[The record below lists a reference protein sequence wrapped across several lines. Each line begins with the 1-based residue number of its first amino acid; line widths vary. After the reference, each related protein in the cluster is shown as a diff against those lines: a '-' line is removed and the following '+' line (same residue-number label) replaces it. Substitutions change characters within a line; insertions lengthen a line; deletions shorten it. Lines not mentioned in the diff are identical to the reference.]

1 MRLNW
6 RKMTN
11 QRPSRHLRDCDF
23 KISYGPGD
31 DRLHD
36 FYIPALSCSIR
47 YDRSAGFFSS
57 TALAVAA
64 AGIARLIQNGGK
76 MRLLVGAALSE
87 EDIRAIER
95 GHDLSQ
101 RVAERLS
108 AALEDPLELLVKQR
122 LEALAWMV
130 AEGTL
135 QVKVVLPLGPD
146 GQPLPSSIAHD
157 YYHPKEGIFID
168 ASGDRI
174 AFSGSINES
183 ATGWQQNYEQFAV
196 YRSWDASQPYLAQVA
211 YRFERL
217 WGGQESDW
225 IAMEVPKAVEER
237 LLRFRPHRAPTRDPL
252 EKEEREP
259 KPISAEEQEKRIYFQ
274 FLRDVPYMPNADR
287 LGAATATITP
297 WPHQS
302 RVAQQV
308 VDQFPR
314 SFLLCDEVG
323 LGKTIEAGFA
333 LRQLVLSG
341 RVKRCL
347 ILVPKSILKQW
358 QEELYEKF
366 VLNIPRYEAGK
377 FVDYFGRARTVNA
390 QNPWDVPNLALASS
404 QLVKRKE
411 RQPELLTAQPW
422 DLIIVDEA
430 HHARRK
436 DFLTDRYR
444 PNRLLELLTG
454 LKDKT
459 KSLLLLTATPMQIHP
474 LEVWDLL
481 KLLGLGGKWGALDQN
496 FLRFFRELRQPFD
509 TVSWRFVLAM
519 VRDYFE
525 MGGQIDPVLDEQ
537 GKKELG
543 IVEWQTIR
551 ELPSSQRR
559 ELKIR
564 RLTDRGRGLLRIFVQ
579 RHTPL
584 RSLLFRSTRSLLKE
598 YEKRGLLHAQVP
610 ERDPRLE
617 WIPMKEDECTLYERI
632 EEYIT
637 DFYHKYEAE
646 RKGLGFVMTV
656 YRRRLTSSFYAMARS
671 LERRLAF
678 LEGRAEE
685 AGLAGLVDDDL
696 EVADLDQDVTE
707 ELMDADRPLFMGE
720 IEYVRDFIR
729 ELRKLGIDSKV
740 EYLHEQL
747 RSVFRQRETV
757 LIFTQYTDTMDFL
770 REELRQVYGS
780 QVACYSGRGGEY
792 WDGSAWMP
800 TTKEKIKQEFA
811 AGEKIKILI
820 GTAALS
826 EGLNLQTCGVLINYD
841 MPWNPMRVEQRIGR
855 IDRIGQERKVVWIR
869 NYFYKDTIEAKVYQ
883 RLEDRIDWFQTV
895 VGELQPILSQVARTI
910 KTLAMTPA
918 AERERLLEQEVDSIR
933 RALETRETEL
943 LGIEEYLDT
952 ELKRRAERPVP
963 ISLQELEE
971 LLVGSEI
978 AGLTLEHH
986 PEIQG
991 AHFLT
996 WKGERFGVT
1005 FDRELYDAHLN
1016 SLRLLSLGD
1025 ELLESIFNS
1034 VPSPELSN
1042 ENKGI
1047 LRLES
1052 EGPPRR
1058 CKYYVSDKGS
1068 PCAIETLAELRTH
1081 VHSMTHSRWNSD
1093 SRAAAL
1099 KEFEHYLC
1107 QVWERD
1113 AEIAKARAQAE
1124 RLALEEQARQ
1134 LLLHAALVDL
1144 VLAQRRLGDE
1154 QDLPVDLSDG
1164 VILRLRR
1171 HGYPFAGLLR
1181 IVDTT
1186 DLELSASVP
1195 FYLKIQ
1201 DDTPESLK
1209 RRFAELRHRTADV
1222 LDRLVSLRAE
1232 IAAERLLPTGRV
1244 HTDFLA
1250 SPHEQGELV
1259 KT

>member
-1 MRLNW
+1 
-6 RKMTN
+6 MTN
-11 QRPSRHLRDCDF
+11 QTPTSRLRDCDF
-23 KISYGPGD
+23 KISYGPAD

-36 FYIPALSCSIR
+36 FYIPTLSCSIR

-87 EDIRAIER
+87 EDVWAIQR
-95 GHDLSQ
+95 GHDLSRQVAQ
-101 RVAERLS
+101 RLL

-157 YYHPKEGIFID
+157 YYHPKEGIFTD

-211 YRFERL
+211 HRFESL
-217 WGGQESDW
+217 WGGQERDW
-225 IAMEVPKAVEER
+225 VAMPVPKAVEER

-274 FLRDVPYMPNADR
+274 FLRDAPYMPNADR
-287 LGAATATITP
+287 LGTATSTITP

-302 RVAQQV
+302 RVADQIV
-308 VDQFPR
+308 EQFPR

-323 LGKTIEAGFA
+323 LGKTIEAGLA

-366 VLNIPRYEAGK
+366 VLNIPRYEGGK
-377 FVDYFGRARTVNA
+377 FIDYFGRPRSVNG

-411 RQPELLTAQPW
+411 RQPELLTAEPW

-436 DFLTDRYR
+436 DFLSDRYR

-496 FLRFFRELRQPFD
+496 FLRFFSELRQPFD

-519 VRDYFE
+519 VRDYFD
-525 MGGQIDPVLDEQ
+525 MGGQIDPLLDEQ
-537 GKKELG
+537 GKEELG

-551 ELPSSQRR
+551 ELPSSDRR

-564 RLTDRGRGLLRIFVQ
+564 RLSDKGRALLRLFVQ

-598 YEKRGLLHAQVP
+598 YEKRGLLEAQVP

-617 WIPMKEDECTLYERI
+617 WIPMKEDEWALYKRI
-632 EEYIT
+632 DEYIS

-696 EVADLDQDVTE
+696 EEADLDQDITE

-720 IEYVRDFIR
+720 MEYVQDFIR
-729 ELRKLGIDSKV
+729 ELRKLGSDSKV
-740 EYLHEQL
+740 EYLHKQL
-747 RSVFRQRETV
+747 RSIFRQRETV

-800 TTKEKIKQEFA
+800 TTKEKIKEEFA
-811 AGEKIKILI
+811 TGERVKILI

-855 IDRIGQERKVVWIR
+855 IDRIGQEHRVVWIR
-869 NYFYKDTIEAKVYQ
+869 NYFYKDTIEAEVYQ

-918 AERERLLEQEVDSIR
+918 AERERLLEQEVNSIR

-943 LGIEEYLDT
+943 LGIEDYLDT
-952 ELKRRAERPVP
+952 ELKREAEPRVP

-978 AGLTLEHH
+978 AGLTLELH

-991 AHFLT
+991 AYVLI
-996 WKGERFGVT
+996 WNGERFGVT
-1005 FDRELYDAHLN
+1005 FDPELYDAHPN
-1016 SLRLLSLGD
+1016 SLRLLSFGD
-1025 ELLESIFNS
+1025 ELLESILNS

-1052 EGPPRR
+1052 EGPRRR
-1058 CKYYVSDKGS
+1058 CKYHVLDEDGRR
-1068 PCAIETLAELRTH
+1068 AIETLAELRAE
-1081 VHSMTHSRWNSD
+1081 VHSTTLSGWPSD
-1093 SRAAAL
+1093 ARAAAV
-1099 KEFEHYLC
+1099 KDFENYLR
-1107 QVWERD
+1107 QLWERD
-1113 AEIAKARAQAE
+1113 AEMAKVSAEGE

-1134 LLLHAALVDL
+1134 LLLQAAFVELM
-1144 VLAQRRLGDE
+1144 LAQRQLGDD
-1154 QDLPVDLSDG
+1154 QDLPLDFSDRA
-1164 VILRLRR
+1164 VLRLRR

-1181 IVDTT
+1181 IVDVT
-1186 DLELSASVP
+1186 DLELSGAAP

-1201 DDTPESLK
+1201 SDTPESLN
-1209 RRFAELRHRTADV
+1209 RRFAELRTRIAEV
-1222 LDRLVSLRAE
+1222 LQRLASPGAE
-1232 IAAERLLPTGRV
+1232 MAGERLLPAGKIR
-1244 HTDFLA
+1244 TDFFAL
-1250 SPHEQGELV
+1250 PHKQGELV